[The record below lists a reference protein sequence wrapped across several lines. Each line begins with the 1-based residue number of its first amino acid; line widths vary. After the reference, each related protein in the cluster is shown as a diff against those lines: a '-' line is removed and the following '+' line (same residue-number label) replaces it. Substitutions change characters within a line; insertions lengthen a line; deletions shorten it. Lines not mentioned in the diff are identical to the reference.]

1 MLTVEYD
8 KNMLAKVEKKLG
20 SMKSEAGNV
29 LKKALNDTAKQAR
42 KQLAEEAQKT
52 YVVKS
57 GKFNKSMKI
66 KNATAGNLKAVINSS
81 GGVMEL
87 KDFKVSPAKYATG
100 LNRPTAIKA
109 KVLKSG
115 GMKTLEKGGIKA
127 FIGKFANGHV
137 SVMQRRG
144 NERLPVKKLLSPSI
158 PKMIGSEKRVY
169 GIVQPDIGKNL
180 QMNVQKHIAK
190 VLGG

>member
-1 MLTVEYD
+1 
-8 KNMLAKVEKKLG
+8 
-20 SMKSEAGNV
+20 
-29 LKKALNDTAKQAR
+29 
-42 KQLAEEAQKT
+42 
-52 YVVKS
+52 
-57 GKFNKSMKI
+57 
-66 KNATAGNLKAVINSS
+66 
-81 GGVMEL
+81 
-87 KDFKVSPAKYATG
+87 
-100 LNRPTAIKA
+100 
-109 KVLKSG
+109 
-115 GMKTLEKGGIKA
+115 MKTLEKGGIKA

-180 QMNVQKHIAK
+180 QINVQKHITK